1 MKPLSGKVAIVT
13 GASAPRGI
21 GNAIVRRLAGDGASV
36 IATDLSGSLQ
46 EDGDTHDKTE
56 LLHALSAELLE
67 AGSAVMPLN
76 MDVTDT
82 GDVRRCI
89 AAAMTEFGRVDILVN
104 NAGSLAGSDK
114 FLSTTPDQW
123 ETSFRVNILG
133 PMMLTQAVIPEMR
146 EAGGGRI
153 INIGSTGSLG
163 AEPGFGAYTTMKHGL
178 VGMTK
183 TIAAEFGVDG
193 ILCNIVCPGYIMTDM
208 HAAANERLAK
218 QAAVSVD
225 EVRKQ
230 RYANVAVRDA
240 GQPEDVAE
248 AVSYLA
254 GPNSAYVTGICLP
267 VSGGVPFGI

>member
-21 GNAIVRRLAGDGASV
+21 GSAIVRRLADDGASV
-36 IATDLSGSLQ
+36 IATDMRGSLQ
-46 EDGDTHDKTE
+46 IGGEAHDRTK
-56 LLHALSAELLE
+56 LLHALSTELLE
-67 AGSAVMPLN
+67 TGSTVMPLN
-76 MDVTDT
+76 LDVTD
-82 GDVRRCI
+82 DDDIRRCI
-89 AAAMTEFGRVDILVN
+89 AAAVTEFGRVDILVN
-104 NAGSLAGSDK
+104 NAGSLAGSDN
-114 FLSTTPDQW
+114 FLSTMPDQW

-133 PMMLTQAVIPEMR
+133 PMMLSQAVIPEMR
-146 EAGGGRI
+146 KVGGGRI

-163 AEPGFGAYTTMKHGL
+163 AEPGFGAYTVMKHGL

-218 QAAVSVD
+218 QAAVGVD
-225 EVRKQ
+225 EIRKQ
-230 RYANVAVRDA
+230 RYATVAVRDA

-254 GPNSAYVTGICLP
+254 GPSSAYVTGICLP